1 MNSTFSLSFYK
12 NNQKTIEGPTT
23 ILALLLQ
30 ELWSYNLFIIYAVS
44 SFMFLS
50 SRRTYTYK
58 DFNE

>member
-12 NNQKTIEGPTT
+12 NNQKTIDVPTT

-44 SFMFLS
+44 SFMFLL